1 MEQVQLSLSDVQ
13 VANDTSNLSA
23 ICEENGSW
31 RKFPLEVIS
40 ELETSNS
47 SLNNRMENTENEV
60 DTLQSQVNQNITNV
74 SNLSNTVSG
83 HSTRIS
89 NLESKS
95 HSTSDYIVDQGTS
108 GVWTYRKWNSGIAE
122 LWGYHYVNTACNVGW
137 GYMLETAGIALPN
150 FPFTFKSTPYGFYSW
165 NGGGGAAFVEQC
177 APTTTGAG
185 GTWLA
190 RPGNTTAMTFSGNIY
205 MYIMGRWK

>member
-108 GVWTYRKWNSGIAE
+108 GIWTYRKWNSGMAE
-122 LWGYHYVNTACNVGW
+122 VWGKYYISANCNAGW
-137 GYMLETAGIALPN
+137 GTMVETALIDLPAW
-150 FPFTFKSTPYGFYSW
+150 PFTFTAIPVANYSW
-165 NGGGGAAFVEQC
+165 DGGGGSAFIERVS
-177 APTTTGAG
+177 PTTTTG
-185 GTWLA
+185 GQTWLA
-190 RPGNTTAMTFSGNIY
+190 RPGNATIITLGGYIH
-205 MYIMGRWK
+205 MYVMGRWK